1 MNRIASA
8 ALALVAAT
16 AAHAQLQPFDPSLL
30 DRQQRDNQRLQDER
44 ERLLAPP
51 RRAVE
56 PPARPAVRPTAPDA
70 KFVLQAVDFG
80 PSVFLTPAELQALVA
95 PYVGRE
101 VTFGSLNDIL
111 DKVNALYAERG
122 QVFSRALLPPQRVDD
137 GRVRINL
144 VESRADGIEV
154 SGNQYV
160 SADWIDR
167 LVDVR
172 NGETIDALQLDRTL
186 DRFQRSSEAR
196 FAIDVEPGT
205 VPGSSKLKVKVAEP
219 ERWKLRASAGNE
231 GNDST
236 GREQLSADLALFSPL
251 GRGDRAGVGLVTSR
265 GLKSLSLSYG
275 VPLNTVGTRLSLA
288 GATART
294 HIVEGPFAPNDIRGK
309 SQSASALVVHPLF
322 DRRPWSLE
330 GFIGY
335 GLSRSSTS
343 ITGVDLGTSRVRQT
357 SVGLQAS
364 RRDAVDDLSASVS
377 WVPYRAEAAAGG
389 VTDSAKIEWS
399 ASYVRRV
406 EGQGAFLGRI
416 NGQTHRSSTPL
427 AGVGQLSWGGAGLLR
442 AYPAGTLVGDS
453 GYGLSLEWHSAVSET
468 LGWNVFTERA
478 VVWGSVPRAALAD
491 IGAGVEWRAL
501 PKLTVSATAAHGLN
515 TNPTGSGRSRLYVK
529 AVYEF

>member
-1 MNRIASA
+1 MNRIALA
-8 ALALVAAT
+8 VTALLASM
-16 AAHAQLQPFDPSLL
+16 AAHAQVQPFDPSLL
-30 DRQQRDNQRLQDER
+30 DRQQRDNQRLQEER

-70 KFVLQAVDFG
+70 RFVLQAVDFG
-80 PSVFLTPAELQALVA
+80 PSAFLTPAELQAIVA

-101 VTFGSLNDIL
+101 VSFGSLNDIL
-111 DKVNALYAERG
+111 DRINAVYAERG

-160 SADWIDR
+160 SAVWIER

-172 NGETIDALQLDRTL
+172 PGETIDAFRLDRTL
-186 DRFQRSSEAR
+186 DRFQRGSEAR
-196 FAIDVEPGT
+196 FAIDVEPG
-205 VPGSSKLKVKVAEP
+205 VSPGSSRLKVKVAEP
-219 ERWKLRASAGNE
+219 DRWKIRTSAGNE

-236 GREQLSADLALFSPL
+236 GREQVSADLALFSPF
-251 GRGDRAGVGLVTSR
+251 GRGDRAGLGLVTSR
-265 GLKSLSLSYG
+265 GLKSLSFSYG
-275 VPLNTVGTRLSLA
+275 VPLNAAGTRLSLA

-309 SQSASALVVHPLF
+309 SRSASALLVHPLF
-322 DRRPWSLE
+322 DRRPWSVE
-330 GFIGY
+330 GFLGY
-335 GLSRSSTS
+335 GLSRSNTS
-343 ITGVDLGTSRVRQT
+343 ITGVDLGTSRVKQG
-357 SVGLQAS
+357 SVGLQVS

-399 ASYVRRV
+399 GSYVRRV
-406 EGQGAFLGRI
+406 EGKGAFLGRI

-442 AYPAGTLVGDS
+442 AYPAGSLVGDS

-468 LGWNVFTERA
+468 LGWNVFAERA
-478 VVWGSVPRAALAD
+478 SVWGGVPRASLAD
-491 IGAGVEWRAL
+491 VGAGVEWRAL
-501 PKLTVSATAAHGLN
+501 PRLTVSATAAHGLQAS
-515 TNPTGSGRSRLYVK
+515 PTGSGRSRLYVR